1 MSRTGDKGPGD
12 NISHK
17 LTYEDLRGWIAE
29 AERLGELRHVTGA
42 SWQREIGLA
51 ASVVSRSETAD
62 AVLFD
67 QVPGF
72 ASGFRVLVNVFG
84 GKRKNMSLGFP
95 TDLGK
100 VELSEAFAAIISDR
114 ARLIPPVEVDD
125 GPILENVMIGDEVDL
140 EMFPTP
146 LWHEKD
152 GGRYIGTG
160 SYNVTRDP
168 DTGWVNLGCYRLM
181 IKDKK
186 TVGHNVVPGHHASV
200 HLKKYQERGEP
211 MPMVM
216 VLGGDPMTFFMGSSV
231 VPEGIGELDVVGRLR
246 GRPVEVVR
254 GRLTGLPIP
263 ANAEIALEGYVNLE
277 RIEPEGPFGDWTGT
291 YTEKGRVNPVVDIQA
306 VYHRNDPILL
316 GFVPQALPDEFS
328 RFFAITRSALLK
340 REMEAAGVPDVKA
353 VWCHEIGGARILI
366 GVAITQRYAGHAK
379 QAGHVASMCG
389 ANNGNR
395 WVIVTD
401 DDIDVVDL
409 EELIYAALTRSDPAT
424 SVDLIRGAQG
434 SKADPRLTPWDRA
447 SGNHTNSRL
456 IFDACRPFHW
466 RDEMPAPTKP
476 SPETARD
483 AREMFG
489 YLLED

>member
-1 MSRTGDKGPGD
+1 MSANQKKRPGD
-12 NISHK
+12 NIRHN
-17 LTYEDLRGWIAE
+17 LTYEDLRGWLGE
-29 AERLGELRHVTGA
+29 AERLGELRHVSGA
-42 SWQREIGLA
+42 SWEREIGLA
-51 ASVVSRSETAD
+51 ASVISRSETAD

-67 QVPGF
+67 EVPGF
-72 ASGFRVLVNVFG
+72 AKGFRVLTNIFG
-84 GKRKNMSLGFP
+84 GRRKNMSLGFP

-100 VELSEAFAAIISDR
+100 VELSDAFADVFSDT
-114 ARLIPPVEVDD
+114 APLIPPAYVDD
-125 GPILENVMIGDEVDL
+125 GPIFENVMTGEDVDL
-140 EMFPTP
+140 EIFPTP
-146 LWHEKD
+146 FWHEKD

-168 DTGWVNLGCYRLM
+168 DTGWINCGCYRLM
-181 IKDKK
+181 IMDKK

-200 HLKKYQERGEP
+200 HLRKYQERGER

-231 VPEGIGELDVVGRLR
+231 VPEGIGEMDVVGRMR
-246 GRPVEVVR
+246 GKPIEVVK
-254 GRLTGLPIP
+254 GPITGLPIP
-263 ANAEIALEGYVNLE
+263 ANAEIAMEGYVNLE

-291 YTEKGRVNPVVDIQA
+291 YTEKGRVDPVVDIQA
-306 VYHRNDPILL
+306 IYHRNDPILL

-340 REMEAAGVPDVKA
+340 RSIEAAGVPDVKA
-353 VWCHEIGGARILI
+353 VWAHEIGGARILF
-366 GVAITQRYAGHAK
+366 GVAITQRYAGHSK

-447 SGNHTNSRL
+447 SGNHVNSRL

-466 RDEMPAPTKP
+466 RGEVPEPTKP
-476 SPETARD
+476 SAETSAAAR
-483 AREMFG
+483 AKFG